1 MNNDVK
7 MRVVTHHGRDIE
19 SRPPPAPTPLSHPSP
34 SESTSP
40 ELPSGQ
46 RDRGRDH
53 DPLDIISIDSSS
65 SSRRRPPLRSPG
77 KTKKLRGLGQ
87 LMTYVLVPPI
97 PPGAR
102 KSDYAPVRQRPRTQ
116 QRQTAAKGKG
126 RAGDNLG
133 SKELVHVLQV
143 APTSASKSKSREP
156 VLVPPPLAKQRPAKT
171 MTTTDAQVFD
181 GSWSA
186 TAVFTIS
193 GESLGSEFL
202 HGNKA
207 GIVPVSQPTTSPA
220 LAATTPAAP
229 RLSPPARY
237 PNPRRNCNGVGKC
250 LSGNRA
256 GGGAAGVPPRSQ
268 PRPAGAEN
276 DEGEGE
282 VDGHRWSGTPG

>member
-1 MNNDVK
+1 MTPPVSYENDDQTDPIRKSMNNDVE

-19 SRPPPAPTPLSHPSP
+19 TQPPLLLWTPLSHPSS
-34 SESTSP
+34 SESTSSEP
-40 ELPSGQ
+40 PPGQ

-65 SSRRRPPLRSPG
+65 SRPPPPLRFPR

-102 KSDYAPVRQRPRTQ
+102 KSDYAPVRQRPRTR

-156 VLVPPPLAKQRPAKT
+156 VLVPPPLAKQRRAKT

-186 TAVFTIS
+186 TAVFTVS

-202 HGNKA
+202 HG
-207 GIVPVSQPTTSPA
+207 IVPVSQPTTSPPP
-220 LAATTPAAP
+220 AATTPAAP
-229 RLSPPARY
+229 PLSPPTRY
-237 PNPRRNCNGVGKC
+237 PNPRRNCNGAGIC
-250 LSGNRA
+250 L
-256 GGGAAGVPPRSQ
+256 
-268 PRPAGAEN
+268 
-276 DEGEGE
+276 
-282 VDGHRWSGTPG
+282 